1 MKQIFDIFAFTYK
14 TNVRKKAFIVTTII
28 MLAAVLILCSLPRI
42 LLAFTGGDVDSL
54 AQGTFYSCVI
64 IDETG
69 MFTGCETQL
78 FEEIPDTH
86 FTISDASELETIEKK
101 LQSDAKLALI
111 HITSGENNAPRIRL
125 LAKDFLNG
133 VVAKVDTVN
142 TVLSRVY
149 AVRVMTDAG
158 VDPSMIEVSQIE
170 LSCEVST
177 EGGLTISGYAIG
189 ILLITL
195 TFFAV
200 YYYGYGVA
208 ASVASEKSTRVM
220 ETLVVSSKPSRIL
233 IGKIFGMGAVGLTQ
247 FGGVILFAILCWT
260 LLIPKDF
267 AIMGT
272 PITLSAFTPKSAIL
286 ILLFFILGYGLYAV
300 MNAVSG
306 ATVDKIEDLNT
317 AMMPVMVISMGAFYL
332 SYFTA
337 IMGTTYDYLVNI
349 SMYIPFS
356 APFIMPFVLLNGE
369 VSDWQI
375 LLSLA
380 SLILTIV
387 LIAAIGIRIYTAS
400 VMHYGKRLKIKDAMK
415 RK

>member
-14 TNVRKKAFIVTTII
+14 TNVRKKAFIVTTVI

-54 AQGTFYSCVI
+54 AEGTFYSCHI

-69 MFTGCETQL
+69 MFTGCEAPL
-78 FEEIPDTH
+78 FEELPDTK
-86 FTISDASELETIEKK
+86 FTVSDVSELEAIEKEV
-101 LQSDAKLALI
+101 QSDAKLALI
-111 HITSGENNAPRIRL
+111 HITNGENGTPHIRL

-133 VVAKVDTVN
+133 VVAKVDSVN

-149 AVRVMTDAG
+149 AVRVMSDAG
-158 VDPSMIEVSQIE
+158 VDPSMIEVSQIA
-170 LSCEVST
+170 LACEVST

-233 IGKIFGMGAVGLTQ
+233 IGKIIGMGAVGLTQ
-247 FGGVILFAILCWT
+247 FGGVILFAIICWN

-267 AIMGT
+267 SFMGET
-272 PITLSAFTPKSAIL
+272 LTLSAFTPKSAIL

-337 IMGTTYDYLVNI
+337 IMGTTYDYLVNL

-380 SLILTIV
+380 SLVLMIV
-387 LIAAIGIRIYTAS
+387 IIAAIGIRIYTAS

>member
-28 MLAAVLILCSLPRI
+28 MLAAVLILCSLPRV

-54 AQGTFYSCVI
+54 ASGTFYSCTI

-78 FEEIPDTH
+78 FEEIPDTR
-86 FTISDASELETIEKK
+86 FTISDKAELSSIEEQ
-101 LQSDAKLALI
+101 LQNDAKLALI
-111 HITSGENNAPRIRL
+111 HITNGENGTPRIRL

-133 VVAKVDTVN
+133 VVAKVDIVN

-149 AVRVMTDAG
+149 AVKTMTDAG

-220 ETLVVSSKPSRIL
+220 ETLIVSSKPSRIL
-233 IGKIFGMGAVGLTQ
+233 IGKIIGMGAVGLTQ
-247 FGGVILFAILCWT
+247 FGGVILFAILCWN

-267 AIMGT
+267 AFMGT
-272 PITLSAFTPKSAIL
+272 PLTLSAFTPKSAIL

-317 AMMPVMVISMGAFYL
+317 AMMPVMIISMGAFYL

-337 IMGTTYDYLVNI
+337 IMGTTYDYLINL

-369 VSDWQI
+369 VKDWQI
-375 LLSLA
+375 LLSLL
-380 SLILTIV
+380 SLILMIV
-387 LIAAIGIRIYTAS
+387 AVAAIGIRIYTAS

>member
-54 AQGTFYSCVI
+54 ASGTFYSCVI

-69 MFTGCETQL
+69 MFAGCETQL
-78 FEEIPDTH
+78 FEEIPDTR
-86 FTISDASELETIEKK
+86 FTVSDKAELASIEEQ
-101 LQSDAKLALI
+101 LQNDAKLALI
-111 HITSGENNAPRIRL
+111 HITDGENGTPRIRL

-133 VVAKVDTVN
+133 VVAKVDIVN

-149 AVRVMTDAG
+149 AVKTMTDAG

-220 ETLVVSSKPSRIL
+220 ETLIVSSKPSRIL
-233 IGKIFGMGAVGLTQ
+233 IGKIIGMGAVGLTQ
-247 FGGVILFAILCWT
+247 FGGVILFAILCWN

-267 AIMGT
+267 AFMGT
-272 PITLSAFTPKSAIL
+272 PLTLSAFTPKSAIL
-286 ILLFFILGYGLYAV
+286 IILFFILGYGLYAV

-317 AMMPVMVISMGAFYL
+317 AMMPVMIISMGAFYL

-337 IMGTTYDYLVNI
+337 IMGTTYDYLINL

-369 VSDWQI
+369 VKDWQI
-375 LLSLA
+375 LLSLL
-380 SLILTIV
+380 SLILMIV
-387 LIAAIGIRIYTAS
+387 AVAAIGIRIYTAS